1 VTTLIPKWSLDIC
14 LHPGLVSFF
23 SPPPAPPRASSTTT
37 NRPPPHLK
45 QPLWPSLSPLQVFFS
60 FTAQPAPTIDISTNS
75 SLATNQ
81 TPSSQSKPPCRVT
94 LPSLLL
100 FVPTLT
106 ITIFEQWNVNYNSRS
121 TVHVWTLGM
130 NSSSCSV
137 ALGRKSFGPIQ
148 MAGLCPTHL
157 LKKNPLGKHRPNSL
171 FWADLGLNH
180 FGRFRQ
186 TRMGSAHIDGSGP
199 THIFNNINYNIRIT
213 YIIILYIIKK

>member
-1 VTTLIPKWSLDIC
+1 
-14 LHPGLVSFF
+14 
-23 SPPPAPPRASSTTT
+23 
-37 NRPPPHLK
+37 
-45 QPLWPSLSPLQVFFS
+45 
-60 FTAQPAPTIDISTNS
+60 
-75 SLATNQ
+75 
-81 TPSSQSKPPCRVT
+81 
-94 LPSLLL
+94 
-100 FVPTLT
+100 
-106 ITIFEQWNVNYNSRS
+106 VNYNSRS